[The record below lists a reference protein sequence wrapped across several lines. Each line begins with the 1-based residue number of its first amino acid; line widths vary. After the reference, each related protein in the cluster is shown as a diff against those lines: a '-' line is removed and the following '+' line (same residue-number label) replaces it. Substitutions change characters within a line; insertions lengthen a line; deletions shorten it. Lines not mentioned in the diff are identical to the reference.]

1 MNTHLVIV
9 ELIKAI
15 IIGCFL
21 FLFYYVFKK
30 AFYIGQT
37 LNNYLKDRSLELD
50 PKYKKELLS
59 EVVKKFFSFHSFAP
73 IQMENYLTE
82 VVMQRPEFSKNLI
95 DNSNPKNQ

>member
-15 IIGCFL
+15 TIGCFL

-37 LNNYLKDRSLELD
+37 LNNYLKDHSLELD
-50 PKYKKELLS
+50 PKYKKALLS
-59 EVVKKFFSFHSFAP
+59 EVVKKFFSFHSFSPA
-73 IQMENYLTE
+73 QLDKYLSE
-82 VVMQRPEFSKNLI
+82 VVMHREEFSKNLTKKSKSQ
-95 DNSNPKNQ
+95 NL

>member
-1 MNTHLVIV
+1 MNTHLIIL

-15 IIGCFL
+15 AIGCFL

-37 LNNYLKDRSLELD
+37 LDNYLKERSLELE
-50 PKYKKELLS
+50 PKYKKALLS
-59 EVVKKFFSFHSFAP
+59 EVVKKFFSFYCFVPSQLE
-73 IQMENYLTE
+73 IYLSE

-95 DNSNPKNQ
+95 EKSKSQNL